1 MAIWLGI
8 ALDAIPESIVI
19 GIAILGMAA
28 SQAASGVEPTFLSVL
43 PYTFIAGL
51 FLSNFPEA
59 LSSSAQMQKQGMSFV
74 KVFPYGQAL

>member
-28 SQAASGVEPTFLSVL
+28 SISASGVEPTFLDVL
-43 PYTFIAGL
+43 PTHLLLVYFYQTFL
-51 FLSNFPEA
+51 KHCQVQPKCKSKE
-59 LSSSAQMQKQGMSFV
+59 
-74 KVFPYGQAL
+74 